1 MMKIWNNKVA
11 SRNVSDIS
19 PFSSFIRK
27 LGDTEDSR
35 SGLRPNLQRDH
46 RVHLWRDRVRIP
58 VVGGVRGG
66 RNIFPL
72 ASRSTSLDRAE
83 VSVHTRVEQSE
94 IFCRKTRSGSCSC
107 LRHQGQFHSGLQP
120 TGL

>member
-72 ASRSTSLDRAE
+72 ASFIQAYSLQDY
-83 VSVHTRVEQSE
+83 SLSL
-94 IFCRKTRSGSCSC
+94 FLK
-107 LRHQGQFHSGLQP
+107 LLNDND
-120 TGL
+120 